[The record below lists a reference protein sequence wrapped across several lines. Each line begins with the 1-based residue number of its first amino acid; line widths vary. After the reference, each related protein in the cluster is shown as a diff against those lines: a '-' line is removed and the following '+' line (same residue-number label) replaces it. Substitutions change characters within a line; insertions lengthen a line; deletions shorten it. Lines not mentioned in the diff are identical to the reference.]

1 MSRHELLLY
10 SPAIKVGDIMTQH
23 FEESFP
29 HLHFRIKFKTKK
41 DLKFDVFL
49 DAAIYLA
56 ERGEY
61 FLKEKKY
68 LDYYKKFLYA
78 GNKFNLTLSLLF
90 LNKKEENTDS
100 RPFETYIPFASTLN
114 LEDSNVGSITLEK
127 ISKDRRK
134 LIFSISIPSLNFYLL
149 RVAFFNNFLKV
160 LIYLPDELLEF
171 LDTDKT
177 SLRFND
183 DDFEEY
189 MKTYLEHFSFNKEL
203 NKVIK
208 IFKDTNDRW
217 IPNFLNKE
225 NYRTFLLSSLRN
237 LFSYVALNHFKK
249 RDLMERDDLTYL
261 FTKKENSLQ
270 FRIDMIDL
278 SNYKEIAFEDFL

>member
-23 FEESFP
+23 
-29 HLHFRIKFKTKK
+29 
-41 DLKFDVFL
+41 
-49 DAAIYLA
+49 
-56 ERGEY
+56 
-61 FLKEKKY
+61 
-68 LDYYKKFLYA
+68 
-78 GNKFNLTLSLLF
+78 
-90 LNKKEENTDS
+90 
-100 RPFETYIPFASTLN
+100 
-114 LEDSNVGSITLEK
+114 
-127 ISKDRRK
+127 
-134 LIFSISIPSLNFYLL
+134 
-149 RVAFFNNFLKV
+149 
-160 LIYLPDELLEF
+160 
-171 LDTDKT
+171 
-177 SLRFND
+177 
-183 DDFEEY
+183 FEEY

-249 RDLMERDDLTYL
+249 RDLMEGDNLTYL

-270 FRIDMIDL
+270 FRIDMINL
-278 SNYKEIAFEDFL
+278 SKL

>member
-10 SPAIKVGDIMTQH
+10 SPAIKVGGIMTQH

-29 HLHFRIKFKTKK
+29 HLHFRIKLKTKK

-49 DAAIYLA
+49 DAAIYLT

-61 FLKEKKY
+61 
-68 LDYYKKFLYA
+68 
-78 GNKFNLTLSLLF
+78 
-90 LNKKEENTDS
+90 
-100 RPFETYIPFASTLN
+100 
-114 LEDSNVGSITLEK
+114 
-127 ISKDRRK
+127 
-134 LIFSISIPSLNFYLL
+134 
-149 RVAFFNNFLKV
+149 
-160 LIYLPDELLEF
+160 
-171 LDTDKT
+171 
-177 SLRFND
+177 
-183 DDFEEY
+183 
-189 MKTYLEHFSFNKEL
+189 
-203 NKVIK
+203 
-208 IFKDTNDRW
+208 
-217 IPNFLNKE
+217 FLNKE

-249 RDLMERDDLTYL
+249 RDLMEEDDLTYL